1 MTKKRPQLPSSG
13 GSYVRKGSDLKQ
25 VQEPT
30 RELTRRE
37 MAEAQAA
44 PENKPASSSNQE
56 TDK

>member
-13 GSYVRKGSDLKQ
+13 GSYVRKGTDLKQ

-37 MAEAQAA
+37 MQQSQATTA
-44 PENKPASSSNQE
+44 KDAASPSKQE